1 MMVDGGSVKI
11 VLKGEKDM
19 KIKTLVKFSGVPK
32 DTTGEAERDGDQWKI
47 TWDLDRTKPLV
58 DWFDESEFKQ
68 YLEVFK

>member
-1 MMVDGGSVKI
+1 
-11 VLKGEKDM
+11 M
-19 KIKTLVKFSGVPK
+19 KIKTIVEFSGVPK

-58 DWFDESEFKQ
+58 DWFNESEFKQ